1 MKLPQAAMQ
10 ICLPLTA
17 RVGAHAVHAIA
28 ALLLMAAVWLPL
40 RRGLMP
46 VGRFQAAPVFWYLV
60 VGIWPL
66 IIGMNYL
73 R

>member
-1 MKLPQAAMQ
+1 MQ
-10 ICLPLTA
+10 ICLPLAA

-28 ALLLMAAVWLPL
+28 ALLLMATVWLPL

-46 VGRFQAAPVFWYLV
+46 VGRFQAAEVFWFWV

-66 IIGMNYL
+66 IFGMIYL

>member
-1 MKLPQAAMQ
+1 ML

-17 RVGAHAVHAIA
+17 RVGAYAVHAIA
-28 ALLLMAAVWLPL
+28 ALLLMAGVWLPL

-46 VGRFQAAPVFWYLV
+46 VGRFLAAQVFWYLV

-66 IIGMNYL
+66 IFGMIYL